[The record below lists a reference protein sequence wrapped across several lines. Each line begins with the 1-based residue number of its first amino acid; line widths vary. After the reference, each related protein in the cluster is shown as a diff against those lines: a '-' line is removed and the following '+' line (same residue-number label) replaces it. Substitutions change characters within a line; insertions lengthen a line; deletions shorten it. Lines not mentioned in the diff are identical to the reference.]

1 MPTIYFVTNN
11 VNKFREIAHIFDKEM
26 PIIKL
31 KMTNLTKI
39 EIQSPDLI
47 EIVRY
52 AVENISR
59 RFKEPFFV
67 EDAGLFIDKLGG
79 FPGPFSHYVYDTI
92 GIDGILKLLES
103 SENRQAHFKSIIGF
117 WDGNEIKIF
126 EGIVKGQ
133 ITLSPRGSKGFG
145 FDPIFIPNGARKTF
159 AEMEID
165 EKNQYSHRAKAARKL
180 IEYLRKL
187 HLSTT

>member
-11 VNKFREIAHIFDKEM
+11 ANKFREVAHIFDREM

-31 KMTNLTKI
+31 KMINLTKI

-67 EDAGLFIDKLGG
+67 EDAGLFIDELRG

-92 GIDGILKLLES
+92 GINGILKLLENIR
-103 SENRQAHFKSIIGF
+103 NRQAHFKSIIGF
-117 WDGNEIKIF
+117 WDGDKIKIF

-133 ITLSPRGSKGFG
+133 ISLSPRGNKGFG
-145 FDPIFIPNGARKTF
+145 FDPIFIPNGTRKTF

-165 EKNQYSHRAKAARKL
+165 EKNKYSHRAKATRKL

-187 HLSTT
+187 YPSTT